1 VAKQYLLARLG
12 GANRKI
18 LAEEETGSPTGELT
32 RATSLAFVLLTTGA
46 VASLSMFFALHH
58 AVGLSL
64 RYSVLL
70 AVGWGLVII
79 NIDRLLIISLAGLRG
94 HRFKLAVAILLRVGL
109 AALIAFVVAT
119 PLVLQIFWSDIAA
132 ELPILQEQQS
142 QQFQKNLTNT
152 APQQNL
158 NVVNGEITQEE
169 KVINGT
175 ASTQI
180 TKDQTAINTL
190 QGEVNSATSTAD
202 AAYTKWQCEL
212 GGQKGAACDGLTT
225 GLIGNGT
232 FAKADE
238 KTYNSD
244 EAIVSS
250 YQSQLTTA
258 RGTLASDEKIA
269 TGNKTQAENALVGLK
284 KQQATWQA
292 EINSQIANDDNQ
304 NKNDT
309 GLLAQ
314 IDALDAASAKNSG
327 LFVAHWTV
335 TALFFVIEILP
346 VTVKSLMMLGD
357 ETPYEKIL
365 EKKGQAAIAQAD
377 VTTSGETAAVRFRS
391 MGIGREGEHQRNL
404 REARLQREYAV
415 AQAREQARRDV
426 ELDMIRRDKGTRIEA
441 GKVYASATRE
451 HIMAGVNEWAQ
462 DIRDKIKQAAQ
473 RRQAAN
479 GQQPPNGAQ
488 PPQNGAQP
496 PQNNTQQPPSNAQ
509 NQGSGQG
516 YNTTTQYTQGYN
528 FPGGGTGG
536 GRI

>member
-1 VAKQYLLARLG
+1 
-12 GANRKI
+12 
-18 LAEEETGSPTGELT
+18 
-32 RATSLAFVLLTTGA
+32 
-46 VASLSMFFALHH
+46 M
-58 AVGLSL
+58 
-64 RYSVLL
+64 
-70 AVGWGLVII
+70 
-79 NIDRLLIISLAGLRG
+79 
-94 HRFKLAVAILLRVGL
+94 
-109 AALIAFVVAT
+109 
-119 PLVLQIFWSDIAA
+119 
-132 ELPILQEQQS
+132 
-142 QQFQKNLTNT
+142 
-152 APQQNL
+152 
-158 NVVNGEITQEE
+158 
-169 KVINGT
+169 
-175 ASTQI
+175 
-180 TKDQTAINTL
+180 
-190 QGEVNSATSTAD
+190 
-202 AAYTKWQCEL
+202 
-212 GGQKGAACDGLTT
+212 
-225 GLIGNGT
+225 
-232 FAKADE
+232 
-238 KTYNSD
+238 
-244 EAIVSS
+244 
-250 YQSQLTTA
+250 
-258 RGTLASDEKIA
+258 
-269 TGNKTQAENALVGLK
+269 
-284 KQQATWQA
+284 
-292 EINSQIANDDNQ
+292 
-304 NKNDT
+304 
-309 GLLAQ
+309 
-314 IDALDAASAKNSG
+314 
-327 LFVAHWTV
+327 

-404 REARLQREYAV
+404 REARLQREYAVAQAKEAV